1 MTYERSFSCEFL
13 VRVSW
18 TENLG
23 RVRAEWL
30 QSLSSRK
37 TDSRCIKMMISFNNT
52 IIKQSKSMYMS
63 FCESQ
68 RSLDHRSTLQLP
80 YQLSASS
87 HYTSSLSVT
96 FLCPPRLPPR
106 TGFYSTPGR
115 AHACPLPGAR
125 PTRRRG

>member
-1 MTYERSFSCEFL
+1 
-13 VRVSW
+13 
-18 TENLG
+18 
-23 RVRAEWL
+23 
-30 QSLSSRK
+30 
-37 TDSRCIKMMISFNNT
+37 MMISFNNT
-52 IIKQSKSMYMS
+52 IIKRSKSMYTS

-106 TGFYSTPGR
+106 TGFYSAPRTCPCVSAPRGQ
-115 AHACPLPGAR
+115 AHVPAR
-125 PTRRRG
+125 LTSITRRRSAS